1 MNRTLLCSAIEG
13 LVSSRGYEFSLHDEA
28 YYPSTL
34 HRYPAA
40 FLSHPEFVAI
50 EGRKHGKITYKLSL
64 RLAQQ
69 GAKLSPSQRKDALAE
84 MEQQPADIFLELSKA
99 HTVAVV
105 KELTI
110 APYAEAIDHHGAI
123 AMEAK
128 ATIVT
133 IF

>member
-1 MNRTLLCSAIEG
+1 MNRALLCSAIEG
-13 LVSSRGYEFSLHDEA
+13 LVSSRGYDFSLHDEG

-34 HRYPAA
+34 CRYPAA
-40 FLSHPEFVAI
+40 FLSHPKFVAI

-69 GAKLSPSQRKDALAE
+69 GAKLSPSQRNDALAE
-84 MEQQPADIFLELSKA
+84 MEQQLVDIFLELSKA
-99 HTVAVV
+99 SSVAVV

-110 APYAEAIDHHGAI
+110 APYAEAVDHHGAI
-123 AMEAK
+123 AMEAQ
-128 ATIVT
+128 AEVET